1 MAFLVLREQ
10 YETAQAVAFKSDNLS
25 KEAISF
31 ISKIPNESIVD
42 IFGMIKVLDKP
53 LQGVTIADRE
63 IEISKLYLIS
73 RSNAVL
79 PF

>member
-10 YETAQAVAFKSDNLS
+10 FETAQAVAFKSDSLP

-42 IFGMIKVLDKP
+42 IFGTVKTLEKP
-53 LQGVTIADRE
+53 LQ
-63 IEISKLYLIS
+63 
-73 RSNAVL
+73 AVSI
-79 PF
+79 